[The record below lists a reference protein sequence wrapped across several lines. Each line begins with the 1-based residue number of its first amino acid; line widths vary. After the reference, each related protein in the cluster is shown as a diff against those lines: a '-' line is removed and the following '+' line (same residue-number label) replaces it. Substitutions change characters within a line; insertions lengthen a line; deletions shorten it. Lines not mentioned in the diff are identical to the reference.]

1 MLAMRSWFYFEVEGL
16 TLMMYIDAGNI
27 SILDVSFEAAQEWA
41 AGIVQD
47 LTLDYRS
54 HEDEDRTE
62 IYHGWYDGR
71 PVSLS
76 LDTLDS
82 EGHWR
87 GVAFSSEQ
95 EVAFPWNDDVELGRL
110 AFAHFHRP
118 VRCSA
123 RPHLPEYQGDRSM
136 QIDEGGEHLVDW
148 GKMRRFGESQPDAR
162 AFLLLAVAANRP
174 AHDVIVSWL
183 DLRGVDLSGLVADR
197 LTAMGTRFDGA
208 LLTGASLVEADM
220 AEAVLDGAHLDGA
233 NLKGAVF
240 DKSSLRRA
248 SLRKAQFADGD
259 CLRSNLEASDWTE
272 AELTKTSFHWS
283 RLTGARLRGV
293 RAGRGNFNGS
303 QLAGADLRDGCF
315 RNASFAEANLM
326 GADLSGSD
334 CTGANFSNAVL
345 TNVRWDGARMV
356 GAVFTPHP

>member
-1 MLAMRSWFYFEVEGL
+1 MELYVE
-16 TLMMYIDAGNI
+16 AGDI
-27 SILDVSFEAAQEWA
+27 SIRNVSFEEAREWVA
-41 AGIVQD
+41 SIVQD

-62 IYHGWYDGR
+62 IYHGWYDGAR
-71 PVSLS
+71 VSLS

-87 GVAFSSEQ
+87 GVAFSSER
-95 EVAFPWNDDVELGRL
+95 EVAFPWSDDVELGRI
-110 AFAHFHRP
+110 AFAHFRRP

-123 RPHLPEYQGDRSM
+123 SAQLTEHQSDRFL
-136 QIDEGGEHLVDW
+136 QIDDGGEHLVDW

-162 AFLLLAVAANRP
+162 AFLLLAVAENRP
-174 AHDVIVSWL
+174 AHDVIVSWQ

-208 LLTGASLVEADM
+208 LLTGASLLEADM

-248 SLRKAQFADGD
+248 SFRKAQFAEGD
-259 CLRSNLEASDWTE
+259 CLRSNLERSDWTE
-272 AELTKTSFHWS
+272 AELRKASFLGS
-283 RLTGARLRGV
+283 NLTGACLRGV
-293 RAGRGNFNGS
+293 HAIRAGFDRAR
-303 QLAGADLRDGCF
+303 LAGAALSEGSFTDAGFFEADLT
-315 RNASFAEANLM
+315 
-326 GADLSGSD
+326 GADLS
-334 CTGANFSNAVL
+334 NAGLLRVSAAGGF
-345 TNVRWDGARMV
+345 RSCPSAWS
-356 GAVFTPHP
+356 